1 MVDKLSKQDITKHE
15 DVYNQNYINALNI
28 LSYWKHLDDNK
39 K

>member
-15 DVYNQNYINALNI
+15 AVYSQNYINALNM